1 MMRPTPSFHMSTAAI
16 VYVVE
21 DDPGA
26 LKSLLFLIESA
37 GLTGMGF
44 LSPVAF
50 LEHLD
55 ANRHL
60 TGCLVT
66 DFRMPQMTGLQLFRE
81 LAARNSSL
89 PVIMVTAFGDVA
101 TCAQALREGMHDFLE
116 KPYPEDIL
124 LQRIQ
129 QALAQSAADSR
140 RRLDRQA
147 FAHQL
152 DRLTPRE
159 REVMDRLLIGKVMK
173 EIATEFQTSVQT
185 ISKQRQK
192 LFDKLGVTNEVQLLR
207 LVLDHL
213 ESPSTSA

>member
-1 MMRPTPSFHMSTAAI
+1 MATTPT
-16 VYVVE
+16 VYIVE

-26 LKSLLFLIESA
+26 LKSLLFLVESA
-37 GLTGMGF
+37 GLAGQGF
-44 LSPVAF
+44 LSPASF
-50 LEHLD
+50 LEYLD
-55 ANRHL
+55 SHRHL
-60 TGCLVT
+60 TGCVVT
-66 DFRMPQMTGLQLFRE
+66 DYRMPQMNGLQLFRE
-81 LAARNSSL
+81 LGSRNCSL
-89 PVIMVTAFGDVA
+89 PVIMVTAFGDVP

-116 KPYPEDIL
+116 KPYPEDVL

-213 ESPSTSA
+213 ESPATSA